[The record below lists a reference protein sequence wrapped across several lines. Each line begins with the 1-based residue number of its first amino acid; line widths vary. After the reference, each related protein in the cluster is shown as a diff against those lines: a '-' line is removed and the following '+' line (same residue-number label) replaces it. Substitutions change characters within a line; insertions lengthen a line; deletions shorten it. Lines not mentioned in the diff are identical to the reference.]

1 MGTVRQILETK
12 GSQVW
17 TITPDKTVFE
27 ALRIMGEKEV
37 GALVVVNG
45 GRVTGIIS
53 ERDYARKVIL
63 QGKTSRDTLVLEIM
77 TSPALVTQPQQTV
90 QECMSVMTDHRIRH
104 LPVVD
109 NEQLV
114 GMISLGDLV
123 KSIIDE
129 QQFKIAQLENYIGS

>member
-37 GALVVVNG
+37 GALAVVKD

-63 QGKTSRDTLVLEIM
+63 KGKTSRETLVGEIM
-77 TSPALVTQPQQTV
+77 TSPALVTQPKQTV
-90 QECMSVMTDHRIRH
+90 QECMSLMTDKRIRH

-129 QQFKIAQLENYIGS
+129 QQFKITQLENYIGS

>member
-27 ALRIMGEKEV
+27 ALRIMGEKEI
-37 GALVVVNG
+37 GALAVVTD

-63 QGKTSRDTLVLEIM
+63 KGKTSRDTLVLEIM

-90 QECMSVMTDHRIRH
+90 QECMAVMTDHRIRH

-109 NEQLV
+109 NEKLV
-114 GMISLGDLV
+114 GIISLGDLV